1 MMTLLANSWHNHQT
15 TTSVSEVSFTLSNK
29 DEPQVIYENGIFNF
43 NQKNQSTKYWLCV
56 ERECGVYTYT
66 SLTGQFTRINGT
78 HTHSLNP
85 DQVAVKILRDKM
97 KARIL
102 AVYFLI
108 N

>member
-1 MMTLLANSWHNHQT
+1 SQ
-15 TTSVSEVSFTLSNK
+15 VPFILSNN
-29 DEPQVIYENGIFNF
+29 DEPQVIYENAIFNF

-56 ERECGVYTYT
+56 ERECGVYIHT

-78 HTHSLNP
+78 HTHSLNL
-85 DQVAVKILRDKM
+85 DQIAVKILRDKM

-102 AVYFLI
+102 AVSFLI